1 MHRSRVLSRRLCLLA
16 AAIAWSP
23 GLLPSVLGAENVT
36 VQKVLTGLKSPRGVT
51 VRPDD
56 AGEQSE
62 IFIAESGAG
71 RVTRLSS
78 GQPGKTTDI
87 IAGFASP
94 SASDENL
101 QSPGVQSLRFLD
113 HTRLVVGGGDDDGKP
128 FARLYELPESNKP
141 LTADQHKQDVELP
154 LGDAEQQTEARTL
167 RGIARTRPNNQVGDL
182 LIVAAAGDQGPAGLM
197 FIPVRAG
204 TLEGAVVDPAVA
216 RDVVEAGGISVSNN
230 GYIVVAGA
238 SHTNGNRSS
247 ALRFLNPLNRH
258 AVMQVSVDLRRIVA
272 LAYSPKSGNL
282 YAANFPTP
290 DDGHSGV
297 YRLDEAGEPGAPA
310 CAAVKIAGVR
320 RPTALAFDPHGAL
333 YVTALSESAR
343 TTPDTGLLVK
353 LTGDL

>member
-1 MHRSRVLSRRLCLLA
+1 MTPANNLKSLSQRA
-16 AAIAWSP
+16 GQGESP
-23 GLLPSVLGAENVT
+23 GFPAANRGKERTS
-36 VQKVLTGLKSPRGVT
+36 SPDS
-51 VRPDD
+51 RPPLHP
-56 AGEQSE
+56 
-62 IFIAESGAG
+62 
-71 RVTRLSS
+71 T
-78 GQPGKTTDI
+78 K
-87 IAGFASP
+87 
-94 SASDENL
+94 NL

-113 HTRLVVGGGDDDGKP
+113 HTRLVVGGGDEDGKP

-167 RGIARTRPNNQVGDL
+167 RGIVRTRPNNQVGDL

-247 ALRFLNPLNRH
+247 AIRFLNPLNRH
-258 AVMQVSVDLRRIVA
+258 VVMQVSVDLRRIVA